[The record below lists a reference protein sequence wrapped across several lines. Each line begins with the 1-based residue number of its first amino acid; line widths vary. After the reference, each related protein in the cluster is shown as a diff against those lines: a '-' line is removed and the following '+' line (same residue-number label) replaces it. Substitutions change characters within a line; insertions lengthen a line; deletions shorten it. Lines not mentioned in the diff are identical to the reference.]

1 MIAGEDVL
9 KTDTAT
15 DGPVTV
21 APRIGAFQT
30 VVLAIPRDRT
40 VARLLIAALQIEDPL
55 IEDPRIEDPPIESQ
69 LMDASQSVVMG
80 IQGPVIAVRPS
91 IVAPEMWARVT
102 VGLPLIVAPQA
113 IVSQIAPQIA
123 PPIGPIAPQGIAR

>member
-15 DGPVTV
+15 DGPATDGPVTV
-21 APRIGAFQT
+21 ALRIGAFQT

-40 VARLLIAALQIEDPL
+40 VARLLIAALQIEDPR
-55 IEDPRIEDPPIESQ
+55 IEDPRIESQ

-80 IQGPVIAVRPS
+80 IQGPMIAVPPS
-91 IVAPEMWARVT
+91 IVAPEISARVT
-102 VGLPLIVAPQA
+102 VGLPLIVVPQA
-113 IVSQIAPQIA
+113 IAPQID
-123 PPIGPIAPQGIAR
+123 PPIGPQGIAR

>member
-9 KTDTAT
+9 KPDTAT

-40 VARLLIAALQIEDPL
+40 VALLLIAALQIEDP
-55 IEDPRIEDPPIESQ
+55 RIEST
-69 LMDASQSVVMG
+69 LMGASQSVVLG
-80 IQGPVIAVRPS
+80 IQAPMIAVRPS
-91 IVAPEMWARVT
+91 IVAPLKDALQATVFPIDVPEIWARVT
-102 VGLPLIVAPQA
+102 VGLPLIVAPQV
-113 IVSQIAPQIA
+113 IVSQI
-123 PPIGPIAPQGIAR
+123 GPQGIAR

>member
-40 VARLLIAALQIEDPL
+40 VARLLIAALQIEDPR
-55 IEDPRIEDPPIESQ
+55 IEDPRIESQ
-69 LMDASQSVVMG
+69 LLDASQSVVMG

>member
-1 MIAGEDVL
+1 MIVGEDVL

-15 DGPVTV
+15 DGPVTDG
-21 APRIGAFQT
+21 PRIGAFQT
-30 VVLAIPRDRT
+30 AVLAIPRDRT
-40 VARLLIAALQIEDPL
+40 VARLLIAALQIEDP
-55 IEDPRIEDPPIESQ
+55 RIESQ

-91 IVAPEMWARVT
+91 IVAPEISARIT
-102 VGLPLIVAPQA
+102 VGLPLIVAPQV
-113 IVSQIAPQIA
+113 IVSQIA

>member
-1 MIAGEDVL
+1 MIVGEDVL

-55 IEDPRIEDPPIESQ
+55 IEDSRIESQ

-80 IQGPVIAVRPS
+80 IQGPVIAVRLS

>member
-1 MIAGEDVL
+1 MIVGEDVL

-40 VARLLIAALQIEDPL
+40 VARLLIAALQIEDPR
-55 IEDPRIEDPPIESQ
+55 IEDPRIESP
-69 LMDASQSVVMG
+69 LMGASQSVVMG

-113 IVSQIAPQIA
+113 IVSQIGPQSA